1 MRLKLVSFHSEVHLK
16 RPDWD
21 RQEFS
26 RGKKLI
32 ELKKSQKI
40 VRKKYR

>member
-21 RQEFS
+21 RQVFS
-26 RGKKLI
+26 RGKKINRI
-32 ELKKSQKI
+32 EKI
-40 VRKKYR
+40 SENS